1 MTPFIRLLRPCLI
14 AGAAAAFG
22 AAPTF
27 AQGTGTITGRITD
40 AMSGRALAEVQV
52 SVPAAGLGALT
63 NDAGRFIIV
72 NVPGGPVQVRAELIG
87 YATLVQTGTVR
98 AGQTL
103 VIDIQ
108 LETTAIS
115 LDEIVVT
122 GQGKATER
130 RKLGTVV
137 DVINSQAIAL
147 APVTTVD
154 QLLQGRVAG
163 ASVNATSSQPGT
175 GSLINFRGTSSVVGA
190 QTPVI
195 YIDGVR
201 VDNDQSTAAGTGGEQ
216 SSALA
221 DILTTDIER
230 IEITKGG
237 AASTLYGSDAATG
250 VIQIFTKK
258 GTPGETRVTFR
269 TEQGVDTP
277 ELKYIFD
284 AGVIFP
290 DLVEA
295 GDAPADFMAQNF
307 FRNGHTQNYYLNV
320 NGGTSAITYNVSG
333 RVQQGDGTQ
342 PKNQNVVYAIRGG
355 VQAQVNE
362 ELSLEFSGN
371 YTRSSYDRLFN
382 GSAIADPL
390 TTFEVGDALFFS
402 GASTLDGALDVF
414 LAPDITEQVNRF
426 IFSTGL
432 RWQASERISTRL
444 NVGIDSRSNQQR
456 TLEPI
461 GFTPGEVDGE
471 LRRFQ
476 RDFNTVSL
484 DAAATYSWPSEGWIT
499 SAFTLGAQGFRDEES
514 SVQAT
519 GTTFALPGAPDFD
532 EAADISA
539 SENNTELFSGGGYID
554 EQIGLWDKLFIGAGL
569 RLDAGS
575 TFGDRV
581 DTQLY
586 PKLTGAY
593 MISDEAFFQ
602 DALGTVFDEFKIR
615 TAYGETGKFPAPFLR
630 DQSFSATSFRGES
643 APSFDNPGNEDLA
656 PEVTSTIEIGADMAL
671 LDNRVG
677 VNFTWYDARTRDA
690 LFFVPEQPVTG
701 QGTQLRNVGEIKNTG
716 VELGF
721 NIHLLNTQRFAW
733 SFGGTFQTVHNEV
746 TDMGGAADFF
756 VEAQKHVAEGL
767 PVGAWFVTTPRDSN
781 GDGEFDSS
789 QRLYVC
795 ASDPLYAI
803 SIDENGVRTPDP
815 GCDTDEVGS
824 PTPTKGGSFN
834 TQVTLFNRL
843 SISALA
849 DWATGHQV
857 MDYGSVWS
865 TFNGIYRREIIENQ
879 TCTDANGDLLPRSQA
894 TALCFP
900 VDARRGRRFSQSSA
914 RSAFIYD
921 GDWFKLREISVRYL
935 IPETFAGRF
944 GFERATLFGSVRNV
958 KIWSKNALIDPE
970 LNGLSGSG
978 LELGGES
985 SITASP
991 PRAYK
996 MGVEVV
1002 F

>member
-1 MTPFIRLLRPCLI
+1 MKTLVRVLQPCLV
-14 AGAAAAFG
+14 AGLAALFVAG
-22 AAPTF
+22 PVM
-27 AQGTGTITGRITD
+27 AQTTGTVTGAVVDASSGRILTD
-40 AMSGRALAEVQV
+40 VQV
-52 SVPAAGLGALT
+52 SIPGSGFGMLT
-63 NDAGRFIIV
+63 NDRGRYILV
-72 NVPGGPVQVRAELIG
+72 NVPNGPVTVRVELIG
-87 YATLVQTGTVR
+87 YGTVERTGTVT
-98 AGQTL
+98 AGQAFVL
-103 VIDIQ
+103 DFQ
-108 LETTAIS
+108 LAQTAIS

-122 GQGKATER
+122 GVGQATER
-130 RKLGTVV
+130 RRLGTTV
-137 DVINSQAIAL
+137 DVINAQTIAL

-175 GSLINFRGTSSVVGA
+175 GSLINFRGTSSVFGA

-201 VDNDQSTAAGTGGEQ
+201 IDNDQSTAAGTGGEQ

-221 DILTTDIER
+221 DILTSDIER

-258 GTPGETRVTFR
+258 GTPGKTRVTFR
-269 TEQGVDTP
+269 VEQGVEVP

-290 DLVEA
+290 GRVES
-295 GDAPADFMAQNF
+295 GDAPADFLAQEF
-307 FRNGHTQNYYLNV
+307 FKNGHTQNYYLNV

-333 RVQQGDGTQ
+333 RAQQGDGTQ
-342 PKNQNVVYAIRGG
+342 PKNQSVVYAIRGG

-362 ELSLEFSGN
+362 TLSMTFSGS

-402 GASTLDGALDVF
+402 GAPTLAEALDVF
-414 LAPDITEQVNRF
+414 LLPDITEEVNRF

-432 RWQASERISTRL
+432 KWKASERFSSRL
-444 NVGIDSRSNQQR
+444 TIGIDSRSSQQR

-461 GFTPGEVDGE
+461 GFVPGEIDGQ

-476 RDFNTVSL
+476 RDFNSVSL
-484 DAAATYSWPSEGWIT
+484 DAAATYTWPSDGWIT
-499 SAFTLGAQGFRDEES
+499 SSITVGAQGFRDEES
-514 SVQAT
+514 IISAT

-532 EAADISA
+532 EAADIRA
-539 SENNTELFSGGGYID
+539 SESNTELFSGGGYID
-554 EQIGLWDKLFIGAGL
+554 EQIGLWDKLYLGAGL
-569 RLDAGS
+569 RFDAGS
-575 TFGDRV
+575 TFGEDV
-581 DTQLY
+581 DVQVY

-593 MISDEAFFQ
+593 MISDEGFFQ
-602 DALGTVFDEFKIR
+602 DIFGGFVDELKLR
-615 TAYGETGKFPAPFLR
+615 TAYGETGKFPQPFLK
-630 DQSFSATSFRGES
+630 DLSFSAISFRGES
-643 APSFDNPGNEDLA
+643 APRFSNPGNEELA
-656 PEVTSTIEIGADMAL
+656 PEVTSTIEIGADIAL

-677 VNFTWYDARTRDA
+677 INFTWYDADTRDA

-701 QGTQLRNVGEIKNTG
+701 QGTQLRNVGEISNRG
-716 VELGF
+716 IEVGF
-721 NIHLLNTQRFAW
+721 NVQLLNTQRFAW
-733 SFGGTFQTVHNEV
+733 SVGGTFQTVDNEV

-756 VEAQKHVAEGL
+756 VEGQKRVSEGL
-767 PVGAWFVTTPRDSN
+767 PVGAWFVTTPRDAD
-781 GDGEFDSS
+781 GDGAFDSS
-789 QRLYVC
+789 QRLFVC
-795 ASDPLYAI
+795 ASDPLLAI
-803 SIDENGVRTPDP
+803 SIDANGVRTPDP
-815 GCDTDEVGS
+815 GCDTDEVGQ

-834 TQVTLFNRL
+834 TQITLFNRL

-857 MDYGSVWS
+857 MDWGSVWS
-865 TFNGIYRREIIENQ
+865 TFNAIYRRELIENQ
-879 TCTDANGDLLPRSQA
+879 TCPGDP
-894 TALCFP
+894 LCFP
-900 VDARRGRRFSQSSA
+900 VDASRGRRFSQGSA

-921 GDWFKLREISVRYL
+921 GDWFKFRELSVRYL
-935 IPETFAGRF
+935 IPETFANQF
-944 GFERATLFGSVRNV
+944 GFERASIFGSIRNI
-958 KIWSKNALIDPE
+958 KIWSNNALIDAE
-970 LNGLSGSG
+970 LNGLSGGGG
-978 LELGGES
+978 LVLGGES

-991 PRAYK
+991 PRIFK